1 MIDTWVKHVSN
12 VGVQQGMS
20 LSAIQKR
27 VVFNWSNV
35 LTILIAV
42 YGLLYL
48 SFSKVT
54 VSRLGILLV
63 SISILLIATVVWV
76 LLHNGQFG
84 HSINISFV
92 LFPPLFVALSIATQ
106 NILVEVYLL
115 ILCLVAFFLIKKK
128 RHINLAFLYI
138 MFCFIAG
145 QLIITDDQYPNNLPW
160 LFLNIA
166 AFLALYITLDAVRSY
181 TPANLVRDSLYIN
194 KANSPVEG
202 RDRKLRVK
210 AFEQEV
216 AELQQKVNSLSE
228 LNQIKT
234 VLFSV
239 VAHDLKDNIY
249 SLNRNLDIAKNT
261 DDSSA
266 FLNEILPLLK
276 EETENS
282 VVLLQRLLKWS
293 KTLFHNNQASPVLVD
308 INSAIND
315 VIKLYTHIAREK
327 NVHFV
332 TKIDHNLTA
341 FADPNMLDVVLRN
354 VVANAVKYNAPGFPV
369 SIYAEKEGEHIQLSV
384 IDYGIGIEE
393 SELEMLTGKQTD
405 PTDKSGTR
413 IGLGLLLCR
422 ELLQRNNAT
431 IHITSTKGMGTK
443 VVIAIPVMKK
453 TKE

>member
-1 MIDTWVKHVSN
+1 MINTWVKHVSN

-20 LSAIQKR
+20 LPAIKKR
-27 VVFNWSNV
+27 VVFNWINV

-48 SFSKVT
+48 FFSKGT
-54 VSRLGILLV
+54 GSRLGILLV
-63 SISILLIATVVWV
+63 SFSIILIAAVAWI
-76 LLHNGQFG
+76 LLHNGQFRY
-84 HSINISFV
+84 SVSISFV
-92 LFPPLFVALSIATQ
+92 LFPPLFVALTVVTQ

-115 ILCLVAFFLIKKK
+115 ILCLVAFFLIRKKQY
-128 RHINLAFLYI
+128 INLTFLYI
-138 MFCFIAG
+138 MSCFIAG
-145 QLIITDDQYPNNLPW
+145 HFMITDDQYPNYLPK
-160 LFLNIA
+160 LFVNIA

-181 TPANLVRDSLYIN
+181 TPSNLVTDSLCTN
-194 KANSPVEG
+194 NANSPVEG
-202 RDRKLRVK
+202 RDRKFRVK

-249 SLNRNLDIAKNT
+249 SLNRNLDIAINT

-266 FLNEILPLLK
+266 FLNEIVPLLK
-276 EETENS
+276 EETENT

-293 KTLFHNNQASPVLVD
+293 KTLFHNNLASPVLVD
-308 INSAIND
+308 INSAINE

-332 TKIDHNLTA
+332 TNIEHNLAA

-369 SIYAEKEGEHIQLSV
+369 SIYAEKKGDQVLLSV

-405 PTDKSGTR
+405 PTDRTGIR

-431 IHITSTKGMGTK
+431 IQITSSKGMGTK
-443 VVIAIPVMKK
+443 VVIAIPAMKK
-453 TKE
+453 SKE